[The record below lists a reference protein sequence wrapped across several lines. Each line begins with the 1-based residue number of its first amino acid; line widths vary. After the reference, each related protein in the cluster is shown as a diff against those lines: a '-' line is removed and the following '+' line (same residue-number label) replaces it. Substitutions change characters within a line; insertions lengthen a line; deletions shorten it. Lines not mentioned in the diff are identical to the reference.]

1 MIWLMT
7 LGYMAVAG
15 LLLTASIPSR
25 FSWLIKLGGVFV
37 VTGFYFT
44 TYLGHRGLAGWPIDE
59 ELPKNFRL
67 VWVAIDEPEKK
78 DGVDGEIFFWIRE
91 LNDNNEAV
99 SKPRA
104 YILPFDIALAERVQE
119 AQEKIQEGE
128 TINGYV
134 QESQDEEDNLSEEGQ
149 LKVGDSSTSG
159 FSDALLNIEF
169 REIEIPA
176 LPAKTIPGS
185 R

>member
-1 MIWLMT
+1 MIWLMA

-15 LLLTASIPSR
+15 LLLIASIPSR
-25 FSWLIKLGGVFV
+25 FSVLIKLLGVFI

-44 TYLGHRGLAGWPIDE
+44 TYMGHRGLAGWPIDE

-67 VWVAIDEPEKK
+67 VWVAIDEPKKK

-91 LNDNNEAV
+91 LNENNEAA

-119 AQEKIQEGE
+119 AQEKIQQGE

-134 QESQDEEDNLSEEGQ
+134 QESQDKEENQTDDGQ
-149 LKVGDSSTSG
+149 LKAGDSSTSG
-159 FSDALLNIEF
+159 FSDPLLNIEF

-176 LPAKTIPGS
+176 LPSKTMPGS
-185 R
+185 F

>member
-1 MIWLMT
+1 MIWLMS
-7 LGYMAVAG
+7 LGYVALAG
-15 LLLTASIPSR
+15 LLLPASIPTR
-25 FSWLIKLGGVFV
+25 FSMLIKLLGILLI
-37 VTGFYFT
+37 TSFYFA
-44 TYLGHRGLAGWPIDE
+44 TYLGHRGLAGWPINE

-67 VWVAIDEPEKK
+67 VWVAIDEPGKK

-91 LNDNNEAV
+91 LNENNEAI

-119 AQEKIQEGE
+119 AQEKIQQGE

-134 QESQDEEDNLSEEGQ
+134 QESDNEGNDETKGQ
-149 LKVGDSSTSG
+149 LKAGDNSTSG

-169 REIEIPA
+169 REIEIPT
-176 LPAKTIPGS
+176 LPLKTMPGS

>member
-1 MIWLMT
+1 M
-7 LGYMAVAG
+7 
-15 LLLTASIPSR
+15 
-25 FSWLIKLGGVFV
+25 
-37 VTGFYFT
+37 
-44 TYLGHRGLAGWPIDE
+44 AGWPIDE

>member
-1 MIWLMT
+1 M
-7 LGYMAVAG
+7 
-15 LLLTASIPSR
+15 
-25 FSWLIKLGGVFV
+25 
-37 VTGFYFT
+37 
-44 TYLGHRGLAGWPIDE
+44 
-59 ELPKNFRL
+59 
-67 VWVAIDEPEKK
+67 
-78 DGVDGEIFFWIRE
+78 DGEIFFWIRE

-104 YILPFDIALAERVQE
+104 FILPFDIALAERVQE

-159 FSDALLNIEF
+159 ISDALLNIEF